1 MANHTEFTLM
11 AEEMIAE
18 DGREISLWTHPL
30 PDPSKPWRTADDTQ
44 VEHTTLAVMLELTEQ
59 DLTLTDVQVGDKK
72 FLLQKPDTLTSIR
85 DVSSLSDPLTGYTFR
100 IVRIETIAPGDQIVC
115 HFIYVRQ

>member
-1 MANHTEFTLM
+1 VADHTEFTLM

-18 DGREISLWTHPL
+18 DGREVTLKTHPEA
-30 PDPSKPWRTADDTQ
+30 DPSKPWRVGSEPQTEYTAM
-44 VEHTTLAVMLELTEQ
+44 AVMLELTEQ

-72 FLLQKPDTLTSIR
+72 FLLQKPAGITSIR
-85 DVSSLSDPLTGYTFR
+85 DVSSLEDPLTGYTFR
-100 IVRIETIAPGDQIVC
+100 IVRIDTIAPGDQVVC